1 MSDRY
6 KHLISPI
13 CIRGNV
19 LKTRLIYPVAQP
31 HFLQGDENYPAGQ
44 TISYYEAR
52 VRDCGAA
59 MIWLQDLTD
68 RQQRTQPLDCGHF
81 SMYNIDD
88 KGAQNGI
95 NHFTGHMHL
104 YGSYVCPELN
114 IGRRMHLSCNDPA
127 WNVTVER
134 GLPPWGTKPEDF
146 IDRFG
151 NPVPT
156 SLDFAKTTQMNFDG
170 PIPTEEDA
178 EAGERVD
185 PFGRLTY
192 MSPEVIAEYLDKMVE
207 HAKKWKS
214 LGADGG
220 YLDLG
225 SNYPIGQFLR
235 AAYNHRT
242 DEYGG
247 SLENRMRLPLEL
259 LKRLRA
265 ALGERFLLSINA
277 PALCAEPGGDGMT
290 LDEMAEFLKL
300 AEPYADILHLRVRGA
315 DHVPEDGCLSADA
328 SAYLKS
334 KGVKIPIAISTPYKD
349 LDQMEAEIAAGRCD
363 FIAPGHMFIC
373 NENLGKL
380 LQEGRGED
388 ANPCIECHCCRGTS
402 STGEWMSQCTINP
415 EMGIEYRLPFIVKP
429 VTKLKKVAVIGG
441 GPGGMKSAM
450 YLKDRGHTP
459 VIFEASDELGGQ
471 IKMANFCDFKWEL
484 KRYLDFLKAQ
494 VEKRGIEVR
503 LNTAATPELVKAG
516 GFDAVVVAVGGS
528 AKAPA
533 IEGVENAK
541 WDPISIYGHEG
552 EIGRTVVVIGG
563 ASSASEAAIYLAK
576 QGHEVIQ
583 LSRKECIGYDLNPI
597 RSIPYMNILANKSGV
612 LTYHSV
618 RTTKIEPDRVTF
630 VDKEGAVHTVTC
642 DDIVAAG
649 GMEPNSAL
657 AISFQGSAPEFYM
670 IGDCREN
677 GTMRH
682 AIRDAFGVCMQI

>member
-1 MSDRY
+1 MSERY
-6 KHLISPI
+6 KNLTAPMYL
-13 CIRGNV
+13 RGHV

-31 HFLQGDENYPAGQ
+31 HFLQGDDNYPTNA

-52 VRDCGAA
+52 VRDDGAA

-68 RQQRTQPLDCGHF
+68 REQRTQPLDCGHF
-81 SMYNIDD
+81 SMYDLDD

-114 IGRRMHLSCNDPA
+114 LGRRMHLCCNDPA
-127 WNVTVER
+127 WGFVPQR
-134 GLPPWGTKPEDF
+134 GLPPGVEKPEDL
-146 IDRFG
+146 IDRNG
-151 NPVPT
+151 NPVPC
-156 SLDFAKTTQMNFDG
+156 SLDFAKTTQMSFDG

-185 PFGRLTY
+185 PMGRQIY
-192 MSPEVIAEYLDKMVE
+192 MTREVMDDYLNKMVA
-207 HAKKWKS
+207 HAKQWKS

-220 YLDLG
+220 YLDL
-225 SNYPIGQFLR
+225 SWNYPIGQFLR
-235 AAYNHRT
+235 ASFNQRT

-247 SLENRMRLPLEL
+247 SLENRMRFPLEVL
-259 LKRLRA
+259 RRLRSE
-265 ALGERFLLSINA
+265 LGESYLLSINS
-277 PALCAEPGGDGMT
+277 PAVCDQPGGDGMT
-290 LDEMAEFLKL
+290 LDELVVFLKA
-300 AEPYADILHLRVRGA
+300 AEPYADILHLRVRGV
-315 DHVPEDGCLSADA
+315 DHIPEKGCLSADA
-328 SAYLKS
+328 SAYLKAQ
-334 KGVKIPIAISTPYKD
+334 GVKMPIAISTPYKD
-349 LDQMEAEIAAGRCD
+349 LDKMEAEIAAGRCD

-402 STGEWMSQCTINP
+402 STGEWMSACTINP
-415 EMGIEYRLPFIVKP
+415 EMGIEYRKPFLVRP

-441 GPGGMKSAM
+441 GPGGMKCAM
-450 YLKDRGHTP
+450 YLQDRGHTP
-459 VIFEASDELGGQ
+459 VIFEATGELGGQ
-471 IKMANFCDFKWEL
+471 IKMANYATFKWEL

-494 VEKRGIEVR
+494 VAKRGIEVR
-503 LNTAATPELVKAG
+503 LNTAATPEAVKAE

-528 AKAPA
+528 AKAPK

-541 WDPISIYGHEG
+541 WNPINIYGHES
-552 EIGRTVVVIGG
+552 EIGHTVVVIGG
-563 ASSASEAAIYLAK
+563 ASSASEAAVHLAK
-576 QGHEVIQ
+576 LGHEVIQ

-597 RSIPYMNILANKSGV
+597 RSIPYMNALANKSGV

-618 RTTKIEPDRVTF
+618 RTQKIEPNAVTF
-630 VDKEGAVHTVTC
+630 TDQDGVQQTVAC
-642 DDIVAAG
+642 DDVVAAG
-649 GMEPNSAL
+649 GMEPNSGL
-657 AISFQGSAPEFYM
+657 AISFKSCADEFYM

-682 AIRDAFGVCMQI
+682 AIRDAYGIAMQI

>member
-6 KHLISPI
+6 KHLTAPI

-52 VRDCGAA
+52 VRDSGAA

-68 RQQRTQPLDCGHF
+68 REQRTQPLDCGHF

-95 NHFTGHMHL
+95 THFTGNIHL
-104 YGSYVCPELN
+104 YRSYVCPELN
-114 IGRRMHLSCNDPA
+114 LGRRMHLCCNDPA
-127 WNVTVER
+127 WNVTVDR
-134 GLPPWGTKPEDF
+134 GLPPWCKRPEDL
-146 IDRFG
+146 IDRNG

-178 EAGERVD
+178 EAGERVN
-185 PFGRLTY
+185 PMGRLIY
-192 MSPEVIAEYLDKMVE
+192 MSDAVIADYLDKMVE
-207 HAKKWKS
+207 HAQKWKS

-235 AAYNHRT
+235 AAYNRRT
-242 DEYGG
+242 DQYGG

-259 LKRLRA
+259 LRRLRA
-265 ALGERFLLSINA
+265 ALGETFLLSINC
-277 PALCAEPGGDGMT
+277 PALCDEPGGDGMT
-290 LDEMAEFLKL
+290 LDEIATFVKL
-300 AEPYADILHLRVRGA
+300 AEPYADILHLRVRGP
-315 DHVPEDGCLSADA
+315 DHEKEDGCMSADA

-334 KGVKIPIAISTPYKD
+334 LGVKMPIAISTPYKD

-373 NENLGKL
+373 NENLGKI

-402 STGEWMSQCTINP
+402 STGDWMSQCTINP
-415 EMGIEYRLPFIVKP
+415 EMGIEYRLPFIIKP
-429 VTKLKKVAVIGG
+429 VTKQKRVAVVGG
-441 GPGGMKSAM
+441 GPGGMKCAM

-459 VIFEASDELGGQ
+459 VIFEASGELGGQ
-471 IKMANFCDFKWEL
+471 IKMANYATFKWEL

-494 VEKRGIEVR
+494 VEKRGIDVR
-503 LNTAATPELVKAG
+503 LNTAATPEAIRAG
-516 GFDAVVVAVGGS
+516 GFDAVVVAVG
-528 AKAPA
+528 ANPKPPA
-533 IEGVENAK
+533 VEGAQSAK
-541 WDPISIYGHEG
+541 WDPVNIYGHEDELG
-552 EIGRTVVVIGG
+552 HTVVVVGG
-563 ASSASEAAIYLAK
+563 ASSASEAAIHLS
-576 QGHEVIQ
+576 QHGHEVIQ
-583 LSRKECIGYDLNPI
+583 LCRKECIAYDLNPI
-597 RSIPYMNILANKSGV
+597 RSIPYMNILANKAGV
-612 LTYHSV
+612 LTYHRV
-618 RTTKIEPDRVTF
+618 RTTKIEPNRVTY
-630 VDKEGAVHTVTC
+630 VDADGAAHTVTC
-642 DDIVAAG
+642 DDVVAAG
-649 GMEPNSAL
+649 GMEPNSDL
-657 AISFQGSAPEFYM
+657 AISFAGSAPEFYM
-670 IGDCREN
+670 IGDCRQA

-682 AIRDAFGVCMQI
+682 AIRDAFAIAMQI